1 MDTFY
6 LTLFSPNLDV
16 GGSKRTRTNKMSNI
30 KLKIMELPFIPVY
43 IGNKI
48 IEKMS
53 LLTCRNVEVSLD
65 FTNYP
70 LKSLSQE
77 PF

>member
-48 IEKMS
+48 IEKC
-53 LLTCRNVEVSLD
+53 L
-65 FTNYP
+65 Y
-70 LKSLSQE
+70 
-77 PF
+77 